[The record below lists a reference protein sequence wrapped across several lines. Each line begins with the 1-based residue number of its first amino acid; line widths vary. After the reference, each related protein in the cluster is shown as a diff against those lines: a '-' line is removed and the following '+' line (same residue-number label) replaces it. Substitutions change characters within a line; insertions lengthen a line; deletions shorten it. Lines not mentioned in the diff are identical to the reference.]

1 MKERIMK
8 TANIRR
14 WKTIFLA
21 LMIVFAASVTVFAT
35 SVTALAAGAE
45 VTWVKVK
52 LTNKCQAHWNFVRSE
67 DARKQDVDHY
77 EVRVYVEDIDEPG
90 SDDWELWDTIATED
104 RTRHEKLAV
113 TEAGSYMF
121 KVRAVMN
128 DGTVTAWSPE
138 SNVVTIS
145 AEKAKKLNRKQNKAS
160 TRKAAKDD
168 DDKRVRKDKKNKK
181 NKQNKPAKDSSSRSS
196 SADKRARK
204 HVTNADGSLK
214 RGWELV
220 DGVWKYY
227 DKNGD
232 EAVGWLF
239 VKGHWYYLDE
249 DGEMMTGWIRNN
261 GKEYYLD
268 ENGAMATGKASV
280 DGREHDFDASGA
292 KTDTVAV
299 DEIEI
304 EDTEV
309 TDVTVETE
317 AAAQ

>member
-1 MKERIMK
+1 MKESITKK
-8 TANIRR
+8 TGVRR
-14 WKTIFLA
+14 WKTIFLT
-21 LMIVFAASVTVFAT
+21 LMIVFAASVTAFTT
-35 SVTALAAGAE
+35 SVTAMAAEAE

-52 LTNKCQAHWNFVRSE
+52 LTKNCRANWNFVRSE
-67 DARKQDVDHY
+67 DARKRDVDHY
-77 EVRVYVEDIDEPG
+77 EIRVFVEDADASG
-90 SDDWELWDTIATED
+90 SDDWKLWDIIATED
-104 RTRHEKLAV
+104 KTRHEKLAV

-121 KVRAVMN
+121 RVRAVMN
-128 DGTVTAWSPE
+128 DGNVTSWSPE
-138 SNVVTIS
+138 SNVVTIT
-145 AEKAKKLNRKQNKAS
+145 AEKAKKLKRQQNKAS
-160 TRKAAKDD
+160 R
-168 DDKRVRKDKKNKK
+168 N
-181 NKQNKPAKDSSSRSS
+181 NPSRSS
-196 SADKRARK
+196 SVHKRARK

-220 DGVWKYY
+220 DGIWKYY

-239 VKGHWYYLDE
+239 VRGHWYYLDE

-261 GKEYYLD
+261 GREYYLD
-268 ENGAMATGKASV
+268 ENCAMATGRTYV

-292 KTDTVAV
+292 KTDTLAV
-299 DEIEI
+299 DETEI